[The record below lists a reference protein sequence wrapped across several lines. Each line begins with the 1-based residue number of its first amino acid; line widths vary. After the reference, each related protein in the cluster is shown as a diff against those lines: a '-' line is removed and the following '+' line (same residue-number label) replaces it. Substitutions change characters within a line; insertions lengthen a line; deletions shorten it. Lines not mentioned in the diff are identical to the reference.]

1 MSKETQAFDI
11 FDAFNE
17 RIIAY
22 NVVYVRVTGSITAA
36 VLLSQLVYWARTKR
50 YEEFYKTDREIMEET
65 GAAWKKM
72 QEIIKAQGGNPDIE
86 PNQIVLGAHKYYI
99 NATHGGKITF
109 TDNKGINT
117 ICRILGAPANK
128 LAGIY
133 LNKQYGEHVKKGERL
148 FTLYADNNERIAL
161 AREALKKITIFK
173 IK

>member
-1 MSKETQAFDI
+1 LENKALHLAGE
-11 FDAFNE
+11 
-17 RIIAY
+17 
-22 NVVYVRVTGSITAA
+22 
-36 VLLSQLVYWARTKR
+36 LLELVGKAKPGHGAKLAW
-50 YEEFYKTDREIMEET
+50 KTLES

-72 QEIIKAQGGNPDIE
+72 QEIIKAQGGNPNIE

-109 TDNKGINT
+109 VDNKGINT

-133 LNKQYGEHVKKGERL
+133 LNKEYGEHVKAGERL
-148 FTLYADNNERIAL
+148 FTLYADNSERIAL
-161 AREALKKITIFK
+161 AREALKKIMIFK